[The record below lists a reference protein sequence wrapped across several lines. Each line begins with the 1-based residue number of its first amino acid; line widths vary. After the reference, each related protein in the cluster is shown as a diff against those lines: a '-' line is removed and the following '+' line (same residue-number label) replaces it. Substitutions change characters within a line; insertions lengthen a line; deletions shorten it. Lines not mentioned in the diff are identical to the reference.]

1 MYTPTFAAFA
11 LALFSVV
18 AAVPTNS
25 YSNNSNGTSPVP
37 MSSAQADPRNKCS
50 PNRVKSTVYTC
61 AAHGEMTPVQCFA
74 KVCANM
80 DIPPHNGTA
89 KRANVN
95 IQCTDQNLFQC
106 TIVEWRDA
114 GDCIRTFCP

>member
-1 MYTPTFAAFA
+1 MYTPTFAAAFA
-11 LALFSVV
+11 LALSVV
-18 AAVPTNS
+18 AAFPTNS
-25 YSNNSNGTSPVP
+25 NSTTSSPVP
-37 MSSAQADPRNKCS
+37 MSDAQADPRNKCS

-61 AAHGEMTPVQCFA
+61 AAHGQMTPVQCFA
-74 KVCANM
+74 KVCAGM
-80 DIPPHNGTA
+80 DIPPHNGTT
-89 KRANVN
+89 KRAAVN